1 MKKANDSARTE
12 EPSEAADYINQGLF
26 HTIKSRNIK
35 KAIAAFTQAITMDC
49 ASSNA
54 FFYRGNCFFKNGL
67 YGTAIADY
75 TAAYSLDP
83 VDVRSYKAREWAVYY
98 QKWAED
104 HRNHLEIMTL
114 VNCAFDAEW
123 DQENDLAFEY
133 FKKAMRLCSDNA
145 FIYYQ
150 RGIVYNHLNEM
161 EKAIKDFNAA
171 IKHAPLIASAY
182 YDRANLYHVKDMYD
196 KAVKDYTKAIKLYP
210 EFSDAVCNRGVS
222 YFMQNEFDKAVAD
235 FKAARRLN
243 PNDSLA
249 KSNLEKTL
257 AYRKKY
263 AL

>member
-1 MKKANDSARTE
+1 MKKATDPAQAE
-12 EPSEAADYINQGLF
+12 ESSGAADYINQGLF

-35 KAIAAFTQAITMDC
+35 AAIAAFTKAITMDR

-75 TAAYSLDP
+75 TTAYSLDP
-83 VDVRSYKAREWAVYY
+83 IDVRIYKAREWAVYY

-123 DQENDLAFEY
+123 DQENDLAFGY
-133 FKKAMRLCSDNA
+133 FKKALKLCSDNA

-150 RGIVYNHLNEM
+150 RGLVYHHLNEM

-171 IKHAPLIASAY
+171 IKYAPLIASVY
-182 YDRANLYHVKDMYD
+182 YDRANVYHLKDMYD

-210 EFSDAVCNRGVS
+210 AFSDAVCNRGVS
-222 YFMQNEFDKAVAD
+222 YFMQNEFDKAAAD
-235 FKAARRLN
+235 FKGARRIN

-249 KSNLEKTL
+249 KSNLGKTL
-257 AYRKKY
+257 TQRKKI
-263 AL
+263 AV